1 MTLFPPDLPAR
12 NAPQPDMPDSYG
24 YESSEPE
31 PGSPIRRY
39 IAAIWRQRW
48 LIVLFAV
55 IGTGV
60 GYALNRVV
68 KPTYEAQASIQ
79 IPFTSRG
86 FVAPNPL
93 RSAPLFEGRGWLEL
107 LRSFEVLDEVVRQRR
122 LFLEPA
128 LIADTQYLA
137 SLELGEN
144 FVPGEYLLASAGSG
158 RLRLSRADESL
169 VEEATVGDS
178 LGRAVGLRWVP
189 PAIPAGRVVSFRVR
203 VPRDAAVRLGN
214 ELITQLPP
222 DGALLRMA
230 LRGQDPQVTAS
241 TLNAVVLR
249 FVEVATLLKREKL
262 SAVTEMLR
270 DQLESARVDMTNAE
284 SSLEQFQVNTITLPS
299 DRGATPIA
307 TGLAETRDPVRQA
320 FFQLRL
326 DREDLIRDRDAIQR
340 ALATRGDTARSIVVA
355 LGTIPAVRA
364 STELLASLELLTD
377 KRSEARQLRLAFSES
392 HPPLRDLV
400 RQIDEL
406 ENRTIPAQATDLLQG
421 LQVRIGDFDARIAAS
436 GREMQQIPARAT
448 EERRRERNVEVA
460 QLIYTELQ
468 RAYEQARLSELSAA
482 PDIRL
487 LDSAVPPTR
496 PISEQM
502 LMLIAGGLLAGLGL
516 GVALA
521 IILDRLDHRIRYPE
535 QVTQE
540 LGLPILGAVPLLR
553 TSKDGRP
560 LVGDEDQL
568 LEAVRTI
575 RMAMLY
581 AHGTA
586 GPFVTTVTSPG
597 SGDGK
602 SFISAHLARSFAMSG
617 RRTLLIDGDNRRG
630 YLHKTLGI
638 PRKPGLM
645 DLLAGKVERADVV
658 RTHSSE
664 GYDVIA
670 TGTRSRVA
678 PEMLASA
685 AMTKLMME
693 LRGEYQAIIVDS
705 PPLGA
710 GVDPLVL
717 ASLSGTMVMILRNGV
732 TDRDLA
738 EARLHDI
745 ERLPIR
751 ILGAVLN
758 DVRPEGA
765 YRYYSYLPGYSTADE
780 DLALPV
786 SASKRVRNSR

>member
-1 MTLFPPDLPAR
+1 MTSFPPDYPAR
-12 NAPQPDMPDSYG
+12 AALPPESPESYG
-24 YESSEPE
+24 YESSAPE
-31 PGSPIRRY
+31 SGSPIRRY
-39 IAAIWRQRW
+39 ISAVWRQRW
-48 LIVLFAV
+48 LILALSVAGLA
-55 IGTGV
+55 V
-60 GYALNRVV
+60 GYGLNRVV
-68 KPTYEAQASIQ
+68 KPTYEAQASVQ

-86 FVAPNPL
+86 FTAPNPL

-107 LRSFEVLDEVVRQRR
+107 LRSFEVLDEVVRKRR

-128 LIADTQYLA
+128 VIADTQYLA
-137 SLELGEN
+137 TLELGEN
-144 FVPGEYLLASAGSG
+144 FVPDEYVLSSPAAG
-158 RLRLSRADESL
+158 RVRLSRADETM
-169 VEEATVGDS
+169 VDEAAVGDS

-189 PAIPAGRVVSFRVR
+189 PAVPSEKVVAFRVR

-214 ELITQLPP
+214 ELITTLPP

-230 LRGQDPQVTAS
+230 LRGQDPRVTAS
-241 TLNAVVLR
+241 TLNAVVFR

-262 SAVTEMLR
+262 STVTEMLR
-270 DQLESARVDMTNAE
+270 DQLESARVDLTNAE
-284 SSLEQFQVNTITLPS
+284 SSLEQFKVNTITLPS

-326 DREDLIRDRDAIQR
+326 DREDLVRDRDAIQR
-340 ALATRGDTARSIVVA
+340 ALSARGDTTRSIAIA

-364 STELLASLELLTD
+364 SAELEASLSLLTA
-377 KRSEARQLRLAFSES
+377 KRAEARQLRLAFSES

-406 ENRTIPAQATDLLQG
+406 ENRTIPGQASDLLQG
-421 LQVRIGDFDARIAAS
+421 LQVQIGDFDARIAAS

-468 RAYEQARLSELSAA
+468 RAFEQARLSELSAA

-516 GVALA
+516 GIALA
-521 IILDRLDHRIRYPE
+521 IVLDRFDHRIRYPE

-540 LGLPILGAVPLLR
+540 LGLRILGALPLLR
-553 TSKDGRP
+553 TSKDGRA
-560 LVGDEDQL
+560 LEGEEDQL
-568 LEAVRTI
+568 LEAMRTI

-581 AHGTA
+581 SHGTA
-586 GPFVTTVTSPG
+586 GPFVVTITSPG

-602 SFISAHLARSFAMSG
+602 SFISTQLARSFAMSG

-630 YLHKTLGI
+630 YLHRTLGV
-638 PRKPGLM
+638 PRGPGLL
-645 DLLAGKVERADVV
+645 DVLAGNAERAAVIRSLPHEGFDVM
-658 RTHSSE
+658 
-664 GYDVIA
+664 A
-670 TGTRSRVA
+670 TGTRVRIA
-678 PEMLASA
+678 PELLASP

-693 LRGEYQAIIVDS
+693 LRGEYQAIIIDS

-717 ASLSGTMVMILRNGV
+717 ASISGTMVMILRNGV

-738 EARLHDI
+738 GARLSDI

-765 YRYYSYLPGYSTADE
+765 YRYYSYLPEYRAADE
-780 DLALPV
+780 ESTLPV
-786 SASKRVRNSR
+786 GGAKRVKGSS